1 MEFGL
6 RDILYIG
13 GIVLSAVITF
23 ITSRHKIK
31 DYVRDKN
38 DDLKSQINDL
48 KLALKDQQEKDNL
61 QQQVIDQI
69 GKQMDGLIPKLIDAL
84 QNKKARK

>member
-6 RDILYIG
+6 KDILYIG

-23 ITSRHKIK
+23 ITSRHKLK
-31 DYVRDKN
+31 DFVRDKN
-38 DDLKSQINDL
+38 DELKEQINTL
-48 KLALKDQQEKDNL
+48 KLDLKDQKEKDNL

-69 GKQMDGLIPKLIDAL
+69 GKQMDGLIPKLIDAI
-84 QNKKARK
+84 QNKKQKK